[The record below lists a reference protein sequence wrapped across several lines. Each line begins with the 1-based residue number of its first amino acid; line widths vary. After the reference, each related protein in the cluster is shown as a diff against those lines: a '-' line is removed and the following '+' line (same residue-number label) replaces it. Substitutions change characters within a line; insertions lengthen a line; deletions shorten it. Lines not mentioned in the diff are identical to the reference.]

1 MKLYEVPKN
10 TWINVELANKTFE
23 RLFFDHLDGAYS
35 VCIDESGNTV
45 HLAGWVEVTVA
56 GDNSLD

>member
-10 TWINVELANKTFE
+10 TWIDVELSPLRFK

-35 VCIDESGNTV
+35 VCTDESGNTV
-45 HLAGWVEVTVA
+45 HLAGWTEVTVVA
-56 GDNSLD
+56 DNSLD